1 MEILWV
7 AGLALAMTAVI
18 GFFAAELPFRG
29 MVQAA
34 CRRWQAP
41 GARRQLL
48 VLLALCC
55 GAAAY
60 GYWLMGPGRDLVG
73 FGLGLSYL
81 AAITPGDIREHTIPD
96 RTTAVFAA
104 AFLVFVLSGGRQA
117 EVMDAAL
124 GAVLGAVLLGLPHLV
139 RRDDIGLGDVKMLA
153 ACGVMYGA
161 LGVLGLLL
169 RAFVLIF
176 VYCVIQLLRKKVTF
190 RSELPFAPFLL
201 LAALL

>member
-18 GFFAAELPFRG
+18 GWFAAELPLRG
-29 MVQAA
+29 LAGAA
-34 CRRWQAP
+34 RRRWQEPA
-41 GARRQLL
+41 ARRQLL

-55 GAAAY
+55 GASAY
-60 GYWLMGPGRDLVG
+60 GYWLMGPGRDLAG
-73 FGLGLSYL
+73 FALGLCYL
-81 AAITPGDIREHTIPD
+81 GAITPGDIRDHTIPD

-104 AFLVFVLSGGRQA
+104 AFLVFVLSGGQKA
-117 EVMDAAL
+117 QLVDAAL

-139 RRDDIGLGDVKMLA
+139 RRDDVGLGDVKMLA
-153 ACGVMYGA
+153 ACGILYGA

-176 VYCVIQLLRKKVTF
+176 VYCVIQLLRKRVTF
-190 RSELPFAPFLL
+190 RSEMPFAPFLL